1 MTRFSVYSLYISQM
15 HGSHAWVTCISL
27 RACISLPRAHTS
39 VELDSEAPSQQSKTR
54 ALDYMGKRSGPTAGA
69 CYEKANASRT
79 KTHKTQGPASWRNK
93 KEIAMPSS
101 GVQRGGE
108 VEWSIGV
115 ARDDTRAWAHAV
127 SSGCPLGDETFA
139 LGKGGPKG

>member
-39 VELDSEAPSQQSKTR
+39 VGLDSEAPSQQSKTR

-69 CYEKANASRT
+69 CYEKANALEQKNIKR
-79 KTHKTQGPASWRNK
+79 KGLLPGGK
-93 KEIAMPSS
+93 KGDRDAVLWSTAWW
-101 GVQRGGE
+101 GG
-108 VEWSIGV
+108 
-115 ARDDTRAWAHAV
+115 
-127 SSGCPLGDETFA
+127 
-139 LGKGGPKG
+139 